1 MATHRSRAATGD
13 CFIPVAPLTREA
25 FLPFGDVIDD
35 TGATVFPTNDGTA
48 LRIHELGIADCQADG
63 GRTLF
68 SIFRMRQASLPDTIR
83 LMERHPLSSQA
94 FVPLGIVRF
103 VALVAQAASRPE
115 VSQLHAFVT
124 NGRQGVNYRRGTWH
138 HPLITLDPGDF
149 LVVDRAGPGAAFTQD
164 YEEVALAGTLRLAL
178 NPASPIPEFKS

>member
-1 MATHRSRAATGD
+1 MSPHI
-13 CFIPVAPLTREA
+13 IPVVPLTRQA

-48 LRIHELGIADCQADG
+48 LRIHELGVADCQAEG

-68 SIFRMRQASLPDTIR
+68 SIFRMTQPSLPDAIR

-94 FVPLGIVRF
+94 FVPLGLVRF
-103 VALVAQAASRPE
+103 VAVVARPGTQPHASD
-115 VSQLHAFVT
+115 LHAFVT

-138 HPLITLDPGDF
+138 HPLIALDPGDF

-164 YEEVALAGTLRLAL
+164 YDEVPMAGTPRLAL
-178 NPASPIPEFKS
+178 DAARLPLPQN